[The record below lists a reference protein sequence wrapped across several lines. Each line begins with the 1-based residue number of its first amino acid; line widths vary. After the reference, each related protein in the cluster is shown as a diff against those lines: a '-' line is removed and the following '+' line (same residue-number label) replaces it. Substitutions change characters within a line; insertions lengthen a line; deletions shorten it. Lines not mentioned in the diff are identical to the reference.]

1 MRVGVKIG
9 DWLQHILHHGTRVS
23 GKRDTRIAGEVQPE
37 VVCVRRDEVAHQKK
51 ITYASGI
58 HSLARLLRRYRSYKR
73 RFAPGLQSSTSCS
86 GIQWMQ
92 HVHRTRLGCSQTKRP
107 PTSGKD
113 KIPPVVLVT
122 PVQSKSGKSKFKKE
136 ENKRTKQLVDGGW
149 GEGEDESQSAPDAA
163 PVQQEGVT
171 TTLANGKDWTMN
183 GFPLY
188 FNS

>member
-51 ITYASGI
+51 ITYASDI

-113 KIPPVVLVT
+113 KIPLSSWSPQFS
-122 PVQSKSGKSKFKKE
+122 QSLENRNLKKK
-136 ENKRTKQLVDGGW
+136 ENKRTKQLVDGGGRGQR
-149 GEGEDESQSAPDAA
+149 GEESQSVPDAA

-171 TTLANGKDWTMN
+171 TTPANGKDWTMN
-183 GFPLY
+183 GFSLILL
-188 FNS
+188 